1 MNPDRR
7 QTSSGPTQG
16 LWILV
21 CTVFFCLAAS
31 PALADEIISENS
43 EQTAPWYQVEVVIFT
58 QQGYMGNEKPTRDYQ
73 LDFPQK
79 VVELRDTDYI
89 GNNYPVPDYDK
100 QIGLYALDDN
110 PEEQRAIPV
119 VSVEDPAISFLNAAL
134 GSVASEQHT
143 PGMPVAVAIPLR
155 DTASESQALIE
166 ADAEQQAEAIAEPE
180 AEEEEYIPQYEKP
193 FIKLERALRNLNDSA
208 RALDRRAKYNVL
220 FHEAWRFA
228 ADKNSDDPWII
239 IKAGKQQLDR
249 FEIEGSLRFYKSRFL
264 HFQSDLWLL
273 DFADSD
279 GSGETVELPPFPEV
293 PLPSLSEG
301 QDVLEVAIDES
312 ALERFFYG
320 EPSAYEEPKNPA
332 EITEASGKDQDSDK
346 TQPADYRVSSLWTF
360 DQSKRLE
367 EEQSYYLDHP
377 KMGILVTIKSHQ
389 VEITNPPEETLEELS
404 TEGMESASVSIA
416 E

>member
-7 QTSSGPTQG
+7 QTSPRPTQG

-21 CTVFFCLAAS
+21 CTVFLCLAAS
-31 PALADEIISENS
+31 PALTDEIISENS
-43 EQTAPWYQVEVVIFT
+43 EQTASWYQVEVVIFT
-58 QQGYMGNEKPTRDYQ
+58 QQGFMGNEKPTRDYQ

-79 VVELRDTDYI
+79 VVVLRDTDYI
-89 GNNYPVPDYDK
+89 GNNYPIPNYLNQIAPFAPGSDPD
-100 QIGLYALDDN
+100 G
-110 PEEQRAIPV
+110 QRAIPV
-119 VSVEDPAISFLNAAL
+119 VSVEDPAISFLNASLTDINNGGAL
-134 GSVASEQHT
+134 END
-143 PGMPVAVAIPLR
+143 PLVAIPLR
-155 DTASESQALIE
+155 DNSGEAQAGLQV
-166 ADAEQQAEAIAEPE
+166 AVEPE
-180 AEEEEYIPQYEKP
+180 PKVEEEYIPQYEKP
-193 FIKLERALRNLNDSA
+193 FIKLERGLRNLNDSA
-208 RALDRRAKYNVL
+208 RALNRRAKYNVL

-228 ADKNSDDPWII
+228 ADKNSDDPWVI
-239 IKAGKQQLDR
+239 IKAGKQHHDR

-273 DFADSD
+273 DFADND
-279 GSGETVELPPFPEV
+279 GTGETIELPPFPEV

-301 QDVLEVAIDES
+301 QEVLEATIDES

-320 EPSAYEEPKNPA
+320 ESSIEEEPKNPD
-332 EITEASGKDQDSDK
+332 EISEKSGEYQDSGI
-346 TQPADYRVSSLWTF
+346 TPAAAYQVSTLWTF

-389 VEITNPPEETLEELS
+389 VEITNPLEEIEEELS
-404 TEGMESASVSIA
+404 SEGMESASVSTG